1 MFSTGPRDRAPPCF
15 SLFVQKRG
23 SDMQSIGIVTDTNSG
38 MTQAE
43 ARDCGVILMSMP
55 FTVNG
60 RNYVENVNMS
70 YMEFFAH
77 LQDGADV
84 ATSQPSP
91 EDVTTCWKKALESF
105 EKIVY
110 IPMSSAL
117 SSSCQSAKLFAE
129 DFGGRVLVADNRRI
143 SISQKQSVYDALRWR
158 DQGLSAEEILK
169 NLTDTALEASIYLTV
184 NDLKY
189 LKKGGRI
196 TPSVAAIATVL
207 NIKPVLQIQGGKLDT
222 YKKVRGLHAAQHTML
237 DAAAKDLETRF
248 AGQKVLLRTAY
259 TGDADIGRVWNA
271 QVQERFPQFNVTADA
286 LPISIACHV
295 GPGVLA
301 LGLMREY

>member
-1 MFSTGPRDRAPPCF
+1 
-15 SLFVQKRG
+15 
-23 SDMQSIGIVTDTNSG
+23 MQSIGIITDTNSG
-38 MTQAE
+38 MTLAE
-43 ARDCGVILMSMP
+43 AQASGVILMPMP

-60 RNYVENVNMS
+60 RNYVENVNMG
-70 YMEFFAH
+70 YDEFFECLA
-77 LQDGADV
+77 QGADV

-91 EDVTTCWKKALESF
+91 EDVMSCWQRALDTYDNL
-105 EKIVY
+105 IY

-117 SSSCQSAKLFAE
+117 SSSCQSAQLFSE

-158 DQGLSAEEILK
+158 DMGLSAREILDK
-169 NLTDTALEASIYLTV
+169 LLETALDASIYLCV

-196 TPSVAAIATVL
+196 TPSVAAIGTVL

-222 YKKVRGLHAAQHTML
+222 YKKVRGLHAAQNAML
-237 DAAAKDLETRF
+237 DAIQRDLDERFKDTPMI
-248 AGQKVLLRTAY
+248 LRTAY
-259 TGDADIGRVWNA
+259 TGDAEIGRVWNA
-271 QVQERFPQFNVTADA
+271 QVQAAFPGYDVTGDP

-295 GPGVLA
+295 GPGVIA
-301 LGLMREY
+301 LGLMRKID

>member
-1 MFSTGPRDRAPPCF
+1 M
-15 SLFVQKRG
+15 QK
-23 SDMQSIGIVTDTNSG
+23 IGIITDTNSG

-43 ARDCGVILMSMP
+43 ARACGVTLMPMP

-70 YMEFFAH
+70 YGEFFERLAG
-77 LQDGADV
+77 GAQV

-91 EDVTTCWKKALESF
+91 EDVLSCWKKALEEY
-105 EKIVY
+105 EKVIY

-117 SSSCQSAKLFAE
+117 SSSCQSATIFAG
-129 DFGGRVLVADNRRI
+129 DFDGRVLVADNHRI
-143 SISQKQSVYDALRWR
+143 SISQKQSVYDALHWR
-158 DQGLSAEEILK
+158 DEGLPAEEILQK
-169 NLTDTALEASIYLTV
+169 LMETSMEASIYLTV

-189 LKKGGRI
+189 LKRGGRI
-196 TPSVAAIATVL
+196 TPSVAAIGTVL

-237 DAAAKDLETRF
+237 EAIRNDLDTRF
-248 AGQKVLLRTAY
+248 AGTPMLLRTAY
-259 TGDADIGRVWNA
+259 TGDESIGRVWNA
-271 QVQERFPQFNVTADA
+271 QVQEKFPEFEVTGDP

-295 GPGVLA
+295 GPGVIA
-301 LGLMREY
+301 LGLMKKIP